1 MSEYTTIFL
10 RNKNVPLLEY
20 REQPSWEEI
29 KDLSDDEINKNEEE
43 RKEHNRN
50 VERSM
55 GCELF
60 YLTTTPSRE
69 LTVLPW
75 NPSPKVLTKELF
87 GEVIDF
93 YKEEIDRCKT
103 ALKEQKED
111 IVRLEARIVKA
122 NVELYDKINEDIYE
136 CNQSIS
142 FWTEELNHY
151 KYLFDKFNFA
161 KDIIDNDSN
170 AGNYELIYTK
180 S

>member
-1 MSEYTTIFL
+1 MSEYTTIYL

-29 KDLSDDEINKNEEE
+29 KDLSDDEINKIEEE
-43 RKEHNRN
+43 RKEYNRK

-75 NPSPKVLTKELF
+75 NPSPKVLTKELLE
-87 GEVIDF
+87 EVIDF
-93 YKEEIDRCKT
+93 YQEEIDRCKT
-103 ALKEQKED
+103 ALKKQKED
-111 IVRLEARIVKA
+111 IVRLEARILKA

-142 FWTEELNHY
+142 FWTKELNHY
-151 KYLFDKFNFA
+151 QYLLDKFNFV
-161 KDIIDNDSN
+161 KEIIDNDSN
-170 AGNYELIYTK
+170 AENYELIYTK
-180 S
+180 C

>member
-1 MSEYTTIFL
+1 MAGI
-10 RNKNVPLLEY
+10 
-20 REQPSWEEI
+20 Q
-29 KDLSDDEINKNEEE
+29 D
-43 RKEHNRN
+43 
-50 VERSM
+50 
-55 GCELF
+55 
-60 YLTTTPSRE
+60 
-69 LTVLPW
+69 
-75 NPSPKVLTKELF
+75 
-87 GEVIDF
+87 
-93 YKEEIDRCKT
+93 KEEIDRCKT

-170 AGNYELIYTK
+170 AENYELIYTK

>member
-29 KDLSDDEINKNEEE
+29 KDLSDDEINKIEEE

-69 LTVLPW
+69 LTILPW
-75 NPSPKVLTKELF
+75 NPSPKVLTKELL

-111 IVRLEARIVKA
+111 IVRLETRIVKA
-122 NVELYDKINEDIYE
+122 NVDLYDKINEDIYE

-142 FWTEELNHY
+142 FWTKELNHY
-151 KYLFDKFNFA
+151 QYLFDKFNFA
-161 KDIIDNDSN
+161 MDIIDNDSN
-170 AGNYELIYTK
+170 AENYELIYTK
-180 S
+180 C

>member
-1 MSEYTTIFL
+1 MLIGNPGYPVKVDEL
-10 RNKNVPLLEY
+10 RGIS
-20 REQPSWEEI
+20 QMAGI
-29 KDLSDDEINKNEEE
+29 QD
-43 RKEHNRN
+43 
-50 VERSM
+50 
-55 GCELF
+55 
-60 YLTTTPSRE
+60 
-69 LTVLPW
+69 
-75 NPSPKVLTKELF
+75 
-87 GEVIDF
+87 
-93 YKEEIDRCKT
+93 KEEIDRCKT

-170 AGNYELIYTK
+170 AENYELIYTK